1 MPGVVEKS
9 GASPGLRKALFYGVC
24 VPLRLFL
31 AWIVYANLSSPSLQV
46 ILLIVSAISVYINLL
61 GLNSSNDIW
70 WTQEVHLLTSLSTF
84 LFLVARRPE
93 FVPYVMVFD
102 VLYGVLT
109 SFTRDPF

>member
-9 GASPGLRKALFYGVC
+9 GASPGWRKALFYGVC

-31 AWIVYANLSSPSLQV
+31 AWIVYTNLSPSLQV

-61 GLNSSNDIW
+61 GMNSSNDIW
-70 WTQEVHLLTSLSTF
+70 WTQELHLLTSLSTF
-84 LFLVARRPE
+84 LILVARRPE

-102 VLYGVLT
+102 VLYGVVT